1 MKITEKLKYRQRDKG
16 DQLSQVLHNY
26 AASENLNKNLN
37 KEIKHFADSLAFV
50 SDYRLIWRY
59 NV

>member
-50 SDYRLIWRY
+50 SDYRLI
-59 NV
+59 

>member
-1 MKITEKLKYRQRDKG
+1 LKQFEHRQRDKG
-16 DQLSQVLHNY
+16 DNFSQVLHNY

-50 SDYRLIWRY
+50 SDYR
-59 NV
+59 